1 MVGVPF
7 GLNDRGYK
15 AQVRNLLRTDTPMEA
30 TSADVAEV
38 MWPTT

>member
-15 AQVRNLLRTDTPMEA
+15 AQVRNLLRTDTPKSTWFLALMTA
-30 TSADVAEV
+30 V
-38 MWPTT
+38 

>member
-15 AQVRNLLRTDTPMEA
+15 AQVRNLLRAD
-30 TSADVAEV
+30 SAPVKTGKES
-38 MWPTT
+38 